1 MLAEVQPTLYSIR
14 VAGRVIASNIPS
26 RQLAEAQLFTL
37 PADQRA
43 LAEIVPVTQDGRSI
57 LLG

>member
-1 MLAEVQPTLYSIR
+1 MLVEVQPTLFAIR

-26 RQLAEAQLFTL
+26 RPLAEAQLYSL

-43 LAEIVPVTQDGRSI
+43 LAEIVPVTPDGRSI